1 MFQRRSQPAYSGVE
15 STSEQH
21 ILTVLRF
28 HEVRL
33 GKIEKHLV
41 TINKQLELLTM
52 QRKQEPQKPTKVS
65 TQTKSTNNITEYTS
79 LTLLKNI
86 MTTLTEQVVLNQGE
100 LMEELKEVVNNL
112 KLNQENF
119 FSRQCAHLGQILVKT
134 DVPAVKE
141 APSVELNSSSD
152 EHDTNSKLLELE
164 RNIAKASI
172 ISIGMEPTV
181 SRVDKYI
188 ERSRCD
194 RRRISNEEEETNEE
208 ETNKEEETN
217 EEETNEEETN
227 EEETNEE
234 ETNEEETN
242 EEETNEEETNEEETN
257 EEETNEE
264 ETNEEET
271 NEEETNVITHS
282 IVDDTVL
289 ENDIIKLTNLKSHIE
304 EEVQEVISKIPVT
317 IKPKK
322 KRRGRPKKKT

>member
-65 TQTKSTNNITEYTS
+65 TQTKSTNNIAEYTS
-79 LTLLKNI
+79 LTLLKNM

-194 RRRISNEEEETNEE
+194 RRRIS
-208 ETNKEEETN
+208 
-217 EEETNEEETN
+217 
-227 EEETNEE
+227 
-234 ETNEEETN
+234 
-242 EEETNEEETNEEETN
+242 
-257 EEETNEE
+257 
-264 ETNEEET
+264 
-271 NEEETNVITHS
+271 
-282 IVDDTVL
+282 
-289 ENDIIKLTNLKSHIE
+289 
-304 EEVQEVISKIPVT
+304 
-317 IKPKK
+317 
-322 KRRGRPKKKT
+322 

>member
-1 MFQRRSQPAYSGVE
+1 MFQRRAQASYSGVD
-15 STSEQH
+15 STGEQH

-52 QRKQEPQKPTKVS
+52 QRKQEPQKPTKIS

-79 LTLLKNI
+79 LTLLKNM
-86 MTTLTEQVVLNQGE
+86 MTTLTEQVEVSQSF
-100 LMEELKEVVNNL
+100 MKDLKEVVNNL

-194 RRRISNEEEETNEE
+194 RRRILNEEEETNEE

-227 EEETNEE
+227 EEETNKEE
-234 ETNEEETN
+234 ETNEE
-242 EEETNEEETNEEETN
+242 
-257 EEETNEE
+257 
-264 ETNEEET
+264 
-271 NEEETNVITHS
+271 
-282 IVDDTVL
+282 
-289 ENDIIKLTNLKSHIE
+289 
-304 EEVQEVISKIPVT
+304 
-317 IKPKK
+317 
-322 KRRGRPKKKT
+322 

>member
-1 MFQRRSQPAYSGVE
+1 MFQRRSQPAYSGVD

-65 TQTKSTNNITEYTS
+65 TQTKSTNNIAEHAS
-79 LTLLKNI
+79 LTLLKNM
-86 MTTLTEQVVLNQGE
+86 MTTLTEQVEVSQSF
-100 LMEELKEVVNNL
+100 MKDLKEVVNNL

-194 RRRISNEEEETNEE
+194 RRRILNEEEETN
-208 ETNKEEETN
+208 EETN

-264 ETNEEET
+264 EI
-271 NEEETNVITHS
+271 NVITHS

-289 ENDIIKLTNLKSHIE
+289 ENDIIKLTNLKSYIE

-322 KRRGRPKKKT
+322 KRRGRPKKKDIIA

>member
-1 MFQRRSQPAYSGVE
+1 MFQRRSQPTYSGVE

-52 QRKQEPQKPTKVS
+52 QRKQEPEKPTKVS
-65 TQTKSTNNITEYTS
+65 TQTKSTNNIAEHAS
-79 LTLLKNI
+79 LTLLKNM
-86 MTTLTEQVVLNQGE
+86 MTTLTEQVEVSQSF
-100 LMEELKEVVNNL
+100 MKDLKEVVNNL
-112 KLNQENF
+112 KLNQDKF

-134 DVPAVKE
+134 AVKE
-141 APSVELNSSSD
+141 APSVELDSSSD
-152 EHDTNSKLLELE
+152 EHDANSKLLELE

-172 ISIGMEPTV
+172 ISIGLEPTV
-181 SRVDKYI
+181 NRVDKYI

-194 RRRISNEEEETNEE
+194 RRRILNLEINKEEEINEDEETN
-208 ETNKEEETN
+208 NEETN
-217 EEETNEEETN
+217 EEETNEEIN
-227 EEETNEE
+227 EEEINDML
-234 ETNEEETN
+234 
-242 EEETNEEETNEEETN
+242 
-257 EEETNEE
+257 
-264 ETNEEET
+264 
-271 NEEETNVITHS
+271 HP

>member
-1 MFQRRSQPAYSGVE
+1 MFQRRSQPAYSGVD

-65 TQTKSTNNITEYTS
+65 TQTKSTNNIAEHAS
-79 LTLLKNI
+79 LTLLKNM
-86 MTTLTEQVVLNQGE
+86 MTTLTEQVEVSQSF
-100 LMEELKEVVNNL
+100 MKDLKEVVNNL

-194 RRRISNEEEETNEE
+194 RIRILNE
-208 ETNKEEETN
+208 EEETN

-242 EEETNEEETNEEETN
+242 EEEINEEEI
-257 EEETNEE
+257 
-264 ETNEEET
+264 
-271 NEEETNVITHS
+271 NVITHS

-289 ENDIIKLTNLKSHIE
+289 ENDIIKLTNLKSYIE

-322 KRRGRPKKKT
+322 KRRGRPKKKDIIA

>member
-1 MFQRRSQPAYSGVE
+1 MFQRRSQPAYSGVDP
-15 STSEQH
+15 TSEQH

-52 QRKQEPQKPTKVS
+52 QRKQEPEKPTKVS
-65 TQTKSTNNITEYTS
+65 TQTKSTNNIAEHAS
-79 LTLLKNI
+79 LTLLKNM
-86 MTTLTEQVVLNQGE
+86 MTTLTEQVEVSQSF
-100 LMEELKEVVNNL
+100 MKDLKEVVNNL
-112 KLNQENF
+112 KLNQDKF

-134 DVPAVKE
+134 AVKE
-141 APSVELNSSSD
+141 APSVELDSSSD
-152 EHDTNSKLLELE
+152 EHDANSKLLELE

-172 ISIGMEPTV
+172 ISIGLEPTV
-181 SRVDKYI
+181 NRVDKYI

-194 RRRISNEEEETNEE
+194 RRRILNLEI
-208 ETNKEEETN
+208 NKEEEINEDEEIN
-217 EEETNEEETN
+217 EEEINEEEINEEIN
-227 EEETNEE
+227 EEEINDML
-234 ETNEEETN
+234 
-242 EEETNEEETNEEETN
+242 
-257 EEETNEE
+257 
-264 ETNEEET
+264 
-271 NEEETNVITHS
+271 HP

-322 KRRGRPKKKT
+322 KRRGRPKKT

>member
-52 QRKQEPQKPTKVS
+52 QRKQEPKKPTKVS
-65 TQTKSTNNITEYTS
+65 TQTKSTNIAEHAS
-79 LTLLKNI
+79 LMILKNM
-86 MTTLTEQVVLNQGE
+86 MTTLTEQVEVSQSF
-100 LMEELKEVVNNL
+100 MKDLKEVVNNL
-112 KLNQENF
+112 KLNQDKF

-134 DVPAVKE
+134 AVKE
-141 APSVELNSSSD
+141 APSVELDSSSD
-152 EHDTNSKLLELE
+152 EHDANSKLLELE

-172 ISIGMEPTV
+172 ISIGLEPTV
-181 SRVDKYI
+181 NRVDKYI

-194 RRRISNEEEETNEE
+194 RRRILNLEINKEEEINEDEETN
-208 ETNKEEETN
+208 NEETN
-217 EEETNEEETN
+217 EEETNEEIN
-227 EEETNEE
+227 EEEINEE
-234 ETNEEETN
+234 EINEEINEEEIN
-242 EEETNEEETNEEETN
+242 DML
-257 EEETNEE
+257 
-264 ETNEEET
+264 
-271 NEEETNVITHS
+271 HP

>member
-1 MFQRRSQPAYSGVE
+1 MFQRRSQPAYSGVD

-65 TQTKSTNNITEYTS
+65 TQTKSTNNIAEHAS
-79 LTLLKNI
+79 LTLLKNM
-86 MTTLTEQVVLNQGE
+86 MTTLTEQVEVSQSF
-100 LMEELKEVVNNL
+100 MKDLKEVVNNL

-194 RRRISNEEEETNEE
+194 RIRILNEEEETNEE
-208 ETNKEEETN
+208 ETNEETN

-234 ETNEEETN
+234 EINEEEI
-242 EEETNEEETNEEETN
+242 
-257 EEETNEE
+257 
-264 ETNEEET
+264 
-271 NEEETNVITHS
+271 NVITHS

-289 ENDIIKLTNLKSHIE
+289 ENDIIKLTNLKSYIE

-322 KRRGRPKKKT
+322 KRRGRPKKKDIIA

>member
-119 FSRQCAHLGQILVKT
+119 FSRHCAHLGQILVKT

-194 RRRISNEEEETNEE
+194 RRRILNEEEETNEE

-227 EEETNEE
+227 EEEI
-234 ETNEEETN
+234 
-242 EEETNEEETNEEETN
+242 
-257 EEETNEE
+257 
-264 ETNEEET
+264 
-271 NEEETNVITHS
+271 NVMTHS

-289 ENDIIKLTNLKSHIE
+289 ENDIIKLTNIKSYIE

-322 KRRGRPKKKT
+322 KRRGRPKKKDIIA

>member
-52 QRKQEPQKPTKVS
+52 QRKQEPEKPTKVS
-65 TQTKSTNNITEYTS
+65 TQTKSTNNIAERAS
-79 LTLLKNI
+79 LTLLKNM
-86 MTTLTEQVVLNQGE
+86 MTTLTEQVEVSQSF
-100 LMEELKEVVNNL
+100 MKDLKEVVNNL
-112 KLNQENF
+112 KLNQDKF

-134 DVPAVKE
+134 AVKE
-141 APSVELNSSSD
+141 APSVELDSSSD
-152 EHDTNSKLLELE
+152 EHDANSKLLELE

-172 ISIGMEPTV
+172 ISIGLEPTV
-181 SRVDKYI
+181 NRVDKYI

-194 RRRISNEEEETNEE
+194 RRRILNLEI
-208 ETNKEEETN
+208 NKEEEINEDEEIN
-217 EEETNEEETN
+217 EEEINEEEINEEIN
-227 EEETNEE
+227 EEEINDML
-234 ETNEEETN
+234 
-242 EEETNEEETNEEETN
+242 
-257 EEETNEE
+257 
-264 ETNEEET
+264 
-271 NEEETNVITHS
+271 HP

-322 KRRGRPKKKT
+322 KRRGRPKKKDIIA